1 MNKQPPLHDAQNS
14 LDAEER
20 DLAKIVRALPGGE
33 PPSALDAL
41 ILKSA
46 SDAVSSS
53 SQSKRSTTRAAK
65 GLLGSGM
72 MWLGTAAASILT
84 AGVGWQV
91 YQSIRAPVH
100 EISVYAPPDV
110 VMQESAPNQS
120 NSMVIEM
127 EPASEPAPALPPPV
141 ADMQAPERDAVAKAP
156 AAPRTQAPAM
166 AKAESDRS
174 ANVFTEAKKQSAPAE
189 DWVSP
194 APVSAPATN
203 TASGALADM
212 AAPVAAAPPP
222 AAEPI
227 AANSQDAYAAAESSK
242 ELEQV
247 AVTGSRLRRVAAETT
262 APASVIKPSPSAD
275 KSIIE
280 AQVAKDAQ
288 LAPLEWLNAVKKR
301 RDEGDLAGA
310 KASLKKFQ
318 DTYPRNKIPN
328 ELKPLLR

>member
-1 MNKQPPLHDAQNS
+1 MNKQPPLHDAHNS

-46 SDAVSSS
+46 SDAVSSNSPSKGS
-53 SQSKRSTTRAAK
+53 SSRFAK
-65 GLLGSGM
+65 GLLGSSM
-72 MWLGTAAASILT
+72 MWLSTAAASILT

-91 YQSIRAPVH
+91 YQSIRAPVN

-110 VMQESAPNQS
+110 VMQESAPDQS
-120 NSMVIEM
+120 TSMVIEM
-127 EPASEPAPALPPPV
+127 EPPREPAPALPPPA
-141 ADMQAPERDAVAKAP
+141 ADMQEPERDAIAKTKAP
-156 AAPRTQAPAM
+156 APPRAQASAI
-166 AKAESDRS
+166 AKTESDRS
-174 ANVFTEAKKQSAPAE
+174 ANIFSEAKKQSAPAE

-194 APVSAPATN
+194 APVSAPAN
-203 TASGALADM
+203 TASGAVADM
-212 AAPVAAAPPP
+212 AAPAAASPP
-222 AAEPI
+222 AAEPV
-227 AANSQDAYAAAESSK
+227 AAASQDAYAAAESSK

-247 AVTGSRLRRVAAETT
+247 AVTGSRLRRASAET
-262 APASVIKPSPSAD
+262 ASPVTTMKPNAAD
-275 KSIIE
+275 KSKIE

-288 LAPLEWLNAVKKR
+288 LAPSDWLAAVKKR

-318 DTYPRNKIPN
+318 ETYPRNRIPN